1 MNQSELLIG
10 LATIP
15 TNDRLET
22 LNAGGG
28 CVVNVDGQCI
38 AGGKLIAG
46 RSGYDVA
53 SMGPPGA
60 TCAAFPLFC
69 SISVPYTASQPG
81 YQCSTNANSLNT
93 EIHRW

>member
-1 MNQSELLIG
+1 MNQTESFIG
-10 LATIP
+10 LSTIP
-15 TNDRLET
+15 GNERIATQ
-22 LNAGGG
+22 NAGGS
-28 CVVNVDGQCI
+28 CIVNVDGQCI

-69 SISVPYTASQPG
+69 SVSIPYTASQPG
-81 YQCSTNANSLNT
+81 YQCATNANQLNA